1 MPVLANS
8 LGPWYL
14 CGSECIRIPTEYLS
28 YQKENRNAERQSS
41 SNFGAGFKMS
51 GSAGAC
57 GWSAV
62 NELDFGQVSDIEI
75 FATFP
80 SVLQQNYSDDIEG
93 PTKLRNH

>member
-1 MPVLANS
+1 
-8 LGPWYL
+8 
-14 CGSECIRIPTEYLS
+14 
-28 YQKENRNAERQSS
+28 
-41 SNFGAGFKMS
+41 MS

-80 SVLQQNYSDDIEG
+80 SVLQQNHSDDIKG